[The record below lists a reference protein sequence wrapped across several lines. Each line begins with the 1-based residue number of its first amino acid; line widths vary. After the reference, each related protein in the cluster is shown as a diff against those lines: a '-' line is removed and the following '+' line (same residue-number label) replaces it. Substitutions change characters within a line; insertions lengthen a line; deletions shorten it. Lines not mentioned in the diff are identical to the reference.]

1 MLVKLQKQ
9 LTDIYQV
16 DRGLDVR
23 DFLITDPRLA
33 RLLGQESL
41 MPNTEESV
49 LLAQDDDGL
58 ALSVYLDQELLDRL
72 DEANPMAN
80 LRLEQL
86 NDFWIALEGVSHFN
100 YIVWSASKDRSVTLL
115 DLEMQAEV
123 DKFVASLLLASRQG
137 DNELAR
143 HLHALLFE
151 ESRIKPDLDQEQY
164 ERYTAANDYAGR
176 FCHHLRERLISSNE
190 HVLPE
195 LRQFYRL
202 TQTDKISHIHS
213 QAWASGPT
221 R

>member
-23 DFLITDPRLA
+23 DYLITDPRLA
-33 RLLGQESL
+33 RLLGQQSL

-49 LLAQDDDGL
+49 LLAQDSDGL
-58 ALSVYLDQELLDRL
+58 ALSVYLNQELLDRL

-80 LRLEQL
+80 LQLEQL

-100 YIVWSASKDRSVTLL
+100 YLVWSASKDRSVTLL
-115 DLEMQAEV
+115 ELELQAEV
-123 DKFVASLLLASRQG
+123 DKFVMSLLLVSKQGHIEFARQ
-137 DNELAR
+137 
-143 HLHALLFE
+143 LHALQFE
-151 ESRIKPDLDQEQY
+151 VSRIKPDLDQEQY
-164 ERYTAANDYAGR
+164 ERYTAASDYAGR
-176 FCHHLRERLISSNE
+176 FCHHLGERLIDGNE
-190 HVLPE
+190 RALSE

-213 QAWASGPT
+213 QAWASS
-221 R
+221 

>member
-16 DRGLDVR
+16 DSGLDVR
-23 DFLITDPRLA
+23 DYLITDPRLA
-33 RLLGQESL
+33 RLLGQQSL

-49 LLAQDDDGL
+49 LLAQDSDGL
-58 ALSVYLDQELLDRL
+58 ALSVYLNQELLDRL

-80 LRLEQL
+80 LQLEQL

-100 YIVWSASKDRSVTLL
+100 YLVWSASKDRSVTLL
-115 DLEMQAEV
+115 ELELQAEV
-123 DKFVASLLLASRQG
+123 DKYVMSLLLVSKQG

-143 HLHALLFE
+143 QLHALQFE
-151 ESRIKPDLDQEQY
+151 VSRIKPDLDQEQY
-164 ERYTAANDYAGR
+164 ERYTAASDYAGR
-176 FCHHLRERLISSNE
+176 FCHHLRERLIDSNE
-190 HVLPE
+190 RALSE

-213 QAWASGPT
+213 QAWASS
-221 R
+221 

>member
-23 DFLITDPRLA
+23 DYLITDPHLA
-33 RLLGQESL
+33 RLLGQQSL

-49 LLAQDDDGL
+49 LLAQDSDGL
-58 ALSVYLDQELLDRL
+58 ALSVYLNQELLDRL
-72 DEANPMAN
+72 DAANPMAN
-80 LRLEQL
+80 LQLEQL

-100 YIVWSASKDRSVTLL
+100 YLVWSASKDRSVTLL
-115 DLEMQAEV
+115 ELELQAEV
-123 DKFVASLLLASRQG
+123 DKFVMSLLLVSKQG

-143 HLHALLFE
+143 QLHALQFE
-151 ESRIKPDLDQEQY
+151 VSRIKPDLDQEQY
-164 ERYTAANDYAGR
+164 ERYTAASDYAGR
-176 FCHHLRERLISSNE
+176 FCHHLRERLIDGNE
-190 HVLPE
+190 RALSE

-213 QAWASGPT
+213 QAWASS
-221 R
+221 

>member
-16 DRGLDVR
+16 DSGLDVR
-23 DFLITDPRLA
+23 DYLITDPRLA
-33 RLLGQESL
+33 RLLGQQSL

-49 LLAQDDDGL
+49 LLAQDSDGL
-58 ALSVYLDQELLDRL
+58 ALSVYLNQELLDRL

-80 LRLEQL
+80 LQLEQL

-100 YIVWSASKDRSVTLL
+100 YLVWSASKDRSVTLL
-115 DLEMQAEV
+115 ELELQAEV
-123 DKFVASLLLASRQG
+123 DKFVMSLLLVSKQG

-143 HLHALLFE
+143 QLHALQFE
-151 ESRIKPDLDQEQY
+151 VSRIKPDLDQEQY
-164 ERYTAANDYAGR
+164 ERYTAASDYAGR
-176 FCHHLRERLISSNE
+176 FCHHLRERLIDSNE
-190 HVLPE
+190 RALSE

-213 QAWASGPT
+213 QAWASS
-221 R
+221 